1 MRTPIFST
9 RSDDP
14 QAADLIDQFIVG
26 LAERVDRLQ
35 DAQFKGDLNEL
46 AELARVLG
54 STAEGLG
61 YGVLAASSSDVEG
74 CCLAGEPE
82 EVRDALVA
90 VAETPARMI
99 MAKPAAIG
107 PRCRIE

>member
-1 MRTPIFST
+1 VRTPIFST

-14 QAADLIDQFIVG
+14 QAANLIDQFIVG

-61 YGVLAASSSDVEG
+61 YGVLAASASDVEG
-74 CCLAGEPE
+74 CCLAGEAE
-82 EVRDALVA
+82 EVRDALIDLT
-90 VAETPARMI
+90 EI
-99 MAKPAAIG
+99 AK
-107 PRCRIE
+107 RIRKGHRGSV

>member
-14 QAADLIDQFIVG
+14 QAANLIDQFIVG

-82 EVRDALVA
+82 EVRDALIDLTEIA
-90 VAETPARMI
+90 KRIRM
-99 MAKPAAIG
+99 G
-107 PRCRIE
+107 HRGSV